1 MAGRNVSGLNR
12 RFPGT
17 PAGGGL
23 TICKRTLI
31 GGG

>member
-1 MAGRNVSGLNR
+1 MAGRNVSNLNR
-12 RFPGT
+12 HLSDN
-17 PAGGGL
+17 PAEPL

>member
-1 MAGRNVSGLNR
+1 MAGRNVSDLNR
-12 RFPGT
+12 RFPDT
-17 PAGGGL
+17 GGGL